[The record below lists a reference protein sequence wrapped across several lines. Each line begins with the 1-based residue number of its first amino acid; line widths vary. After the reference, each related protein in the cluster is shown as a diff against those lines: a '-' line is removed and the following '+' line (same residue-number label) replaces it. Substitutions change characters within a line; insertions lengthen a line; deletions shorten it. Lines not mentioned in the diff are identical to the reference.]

1 MIPGFLM
8 MKTSWH
14 DLDFL
19 IWEGLKRVFY
29 VTGNGLAVW
38 RDREDR
44 EGTVGHGKA
53 RHGRA
58 ERGAVRITNQIQ
70 NKKIRLEEGER
81 EGGR

>member
-1 MIPGFLM
+1 M

-44 EGTVGHGKA
+44 EGTVGHGRA
-53 RHGRA
+53 RQGTARQ
-58 ERGAVRITNQIQ
+58 G
-70 NKKIRLEEGER
+70 
-81 EGGR
+81 